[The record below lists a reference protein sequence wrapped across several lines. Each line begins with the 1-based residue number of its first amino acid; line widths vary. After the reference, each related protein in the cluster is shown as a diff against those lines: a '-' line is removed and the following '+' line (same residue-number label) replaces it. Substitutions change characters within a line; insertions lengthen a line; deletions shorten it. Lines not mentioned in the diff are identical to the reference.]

1 MKIPSSILRA
11 RIKKV
16 VEKLRQE
23 NLQGLV
29 IYSTGTAL
37 GFTSHTHGYLRYLCN
52 WNGQNSASVLILLLG
67 REPILLVSLPYL
79 YSLARETIWFND
91 VRFVP
96 STNFGHEIVR
106 ILKPVI
112 SRKQKIGYIGRME
125 TPVPLYE
132 ALLQGLKGVKWVE
145 VNRIIDE
152 LRIVKDNLQIS
163 FHRRAA
169 EICDRMFETLKREI
183 KNGKKAYQL
192 QADMECT
199 ARYEGCE
206 YASTWLTVGPVADR
220 PRFYKEECLRVPQAG
235 DQVIAGLMIIYEG
248 HWGHAVR
255 TGTRGNPTHAHK
267 KVFTIALE
275 MEEAALE
282 RLKPGLNLGEVQKA
296 SEAVLRKYYPHG
308 EELNEFRFRC
318 GHSLGLD
325 YEDPILTDAF
335 PQPGFWKGGEKK
347 TDKEEMPSIQIEPG
361 MVFELHPNLFVPNVA
376 GGVIGDMV
384 VVTEAGN
391 EILNQFPR
399 ELIIW

>member
-52 WNGQNSASVLILLLG
+52 WNGQNSASVLILILG

-152 LRIVKDNLQIS
+152 LR
-163 FHRRAA
+163 
-169 EICDRMFETLKREI
+169 LKSVI
-183 KNGKKAYQL
+183 
-192 QADMECT
+192 
-199 ARYEGCE
+199 
-206 YASTWLTVGPVADR
+206 
-220 PRFYKEECLRVPQAG
+220 ECLR
-235 DQVIAGLMIIYEG
+235 L
-248 HWGHAVR
+248 
-255 TGTRGNPTHAHK
+255 
-267 KVFTIALE
+267 
-275 MEEAALE
+275 
-282 RLKPGLNLGEVQKA
+282 
-296 SEAVLRKYYPHG
+296 
-308 EELNEFRFRC
+308 LNEKLKTAKRPTSFR
-318 GHSLGLD
+318 
-325 YEDPILTDAF
+325 LT
-335 PQPGFWKGGEKK
+335 WNVR
-347 TDKEEMPSIQIEPG
+347 PG
-361 MVFELHPNLFVPNVA
+361 MKAVNML
-376 GGVIGDMV
+376 
-384 VVTEAGN
+384 
-391 EILNQFPR
+391 
-399 ELIIW
+399 